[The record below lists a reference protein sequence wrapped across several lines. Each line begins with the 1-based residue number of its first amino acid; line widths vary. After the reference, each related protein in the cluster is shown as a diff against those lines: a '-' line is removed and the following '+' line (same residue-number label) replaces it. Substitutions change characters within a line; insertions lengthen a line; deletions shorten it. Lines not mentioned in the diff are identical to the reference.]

1 MWAHCSIMNYK
12 CAFLSSFIFLK
23 FRFTVHALFQTPC
36 SGECFFCSTTL
47 EAVKIT
53 PGHPRSSALT
63 FWTLNYSIFKQ
74 WKGRKI
80 YKLTERTLKMTTA
93 QFVEKSVTVNNNSPI
108 QDYVHP
114 YDQTQPT
121 LVQYV
126 GENRCPNRFKVC
138 LQQRPSKVR
147 WNYTWNLTL
156 RGWFAPPS
164 INRYRG
170 ALSKIENHILWH
182 LIERALP
189 SN

>member
-1 MWAHCSIMNYK
+1 M
-12 CAFLSSFIFLK
+12 SSSVVSFFWSLDLPSMRFFKLRVPVNVFSVLPHSRRLK
-23 FRFTVHALFQTPC
+23 
-36 SGECFFCSTTL
+36 S
-47 EAVKIT
+47 
-53 PGHPRSSALT
+53 PRSSALT

-108 QDYVHP
+108 LDYVHP

-138 LQQRPSKVR
+138 LQQRPSKVT
-147 WNYTWNLTL
+147 WNYTWNLTH